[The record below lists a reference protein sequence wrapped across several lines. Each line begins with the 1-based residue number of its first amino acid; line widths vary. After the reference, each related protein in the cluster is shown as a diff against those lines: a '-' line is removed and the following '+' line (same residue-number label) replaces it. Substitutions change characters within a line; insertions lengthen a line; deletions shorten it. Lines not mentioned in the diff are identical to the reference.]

1 MQYKD
6 QTITALNEAVVLKCY
21 QAELGRLVSDL
32 NTVSGELPQLARQRV
47 ETLKQITLSLDPHQ
61 SDLHQALG
69 AMTLKVK
76 SLVGEDALTMTQG
89 SRTRLRQLNK
99 ILLSEIDRRKR
110 DILSSTPISLD
121 KQTSR
126 SPNI

>member
-1 MQYKD
+1 MQNRH

-21 QAELGRLVSDL
+21 QDELGRLVSDL
-32 NTVSGELPQLARQRV
+32 NTVSEALPQLARQRV
-47 ETLKQITLSLDPHQ
+47 EALKQITLSLDPYQ
-61 SDLHQALG
+61 SDLHQVLG

-99 ILLSEIDRRKR
+99 ILVSEFDRRKG
-110 DILSSTPISLD
+110 DILSFTPISLA
-121 KQTSR
+121 KQKSR